1 MARCWICGTLRK
13 LAAKYAQ
20 SFDNRRQFFRIGR
33 IILLLR
39 RMFLTLKL
47 LMLKL
52 LMLKLL
58 MLMDAIS
65 VDVVNTNIANP
76 NSGASL

>member
-52 LMLKLL
+52 LML
-58 MLMDAIS
+58 MDAIS

>member
-39 RMFLTLKL
+39 RMLLT
-47 LMLKL
+47 
-52 LMLKLL
+52 LKLL

-65 VDVVNTNIANP
+65 VDVINTNIANP

>member
-47 LMLKL
+47 LML
-52 LMLKLL
+52 
-58 MLMDAIS
+58 MDAIS